1 MKEWLLS
8 SFNCLGDVSST
19 SKATEDDIE
28 STKRRSIKTNNP
40 LPLDPRN
47 LRQNDVI
54 CSRPAPKHSRNVPKH
69 AHTIRTN
76 MDSQTSDPSSQNDQS
91 VQNGIDIKEAMSIL
105 SSRAN
110 DGGDVELRDEHQRDV
125 PAKVVQERKDMG
137 QTIDLD
143 ASGIQWT
150 KMGQGQQGQGQ
161 GQCPCPPPA
170 EDAVSAAAEA
180 DPDAQEKRK
189 ALEEQGKKNEAEL
202 RAKLDDMSVSELLK
216 AAMSAQS
223 ERTLTYKTYDGGLD
237 TVLSTGNITAYPGV
251 VAAATASFA
260 VLSDTINAIRKSLL
274 EQHNRKDLDKL
285 LGDLQRHEKEKLST
299 TAAWHLERI
308 REKNEA
314 AIVNGASASADTRVH
329 NMLQEGVTTLR
340 SKIEELVEAINET
353 LEELRYAALEEE
365 E

>member
-1 MKEWLLS
+1 
-8 SFNCLGDVSST
+8 
-19 SKATEDDIE
+19 
-28 STKRRSIKTNNP
+28 
-40 LPLDPRN
+40 
-47 LRQNDVI
+47 
-54 CSRPAPKHSRNVPKH
+54 
-69 AHTIRTN
+69 
-76 MDSQTSDPSSQNDQS
+76 MDSQTTDPSSSQESQNGQS
-91 VQNGIDIKEAMSIL
+91 GQNGINIREAVSIL

-143 ASGIQWT
+143 ASDLQWT
-150 KMGQGQQGQGQ
+150 KMGQQGQQ

-170 EDAVSAAAEA
+170 EDAIGAAAEA

-189 ALEEQGKKNEAEL
+189 ALEEQRKKNEAEL
-202 RAKLDDMSVSELLK
+202 RAKLDDMTVSELLK

-223 ERTLTYKTYDGGLD
+223 ERTLAYKTYDGGLD

-260 VLSDTINAIRKSLL
+260 VLSGTINAIRKSLL
-274 EQHNRKDLDKL
+274 EKHHRKDLDKL

-314 AIVNGASASADTRVH
+314 AIVNGTSASADTRVH

-353 LEELRYAALEEE
+353 LEELRFAALEEE

>member
-1 MKEWLLS
+1 
-8 SFNCLGDVSST
+8 
-19 SKATEDDIE
+19 
-28 STKRRSIKTNNP
+28 
-40 LPLDPRN
+40 
-47 LRQNDVI
+47 
-54 CSRPAPKHSRNVPKH
+54 
-69 AHTIRTN
+69 
-76 MDSQTSDPSSQNDQS
+76 
-91 VQNGIDIKEAMSIL
+91 MSIL

-143 ASGIQWT
+143 ASDLQWT
-150 KMGQGQQGQGQ
+150 KMGQQGQQ
-161 GQCPCPPPA
+161 GQCPCPPPT

-180 DPDAQEKRK
+180 DPDAQEKRR
-189 ALEEQGKKNEAEL
+189 ALEEQRKKNEAEL
-202 RAKLDDMSVSELLK
+202 RAKLDKMSVSELLK

-260 VLSDTINAIRKSLL
+260 VLSDTINAIRKTLL
-274 EQHNRKDLDKL
+274 EKHSRKDLDKL

-340 SKIEELVEAINET
+340 AKIEELVEAINET
-353 LEELRYAALEEE
+353 LEEIRYAALEEE

>member
-1 MKEWLLS
+1 
-8 SFNCLGDVSST
+8 
-19 SKATEDDIE
+19 
-28 STKRRSIKTNNP
+28 
-40 LPLDPRN
+40 
-47 LRQNDVI
+47 
-54 CSRPAPKHSRNVPKH
+54 
-69 AHTIRTN
+69 
-76 MDSQTSDPSSQNDQS
+76 MDSQTNEPSSQEDQNAQTA
-91 VQNGIDIKEAMSIL
+91 QNGINIKEAMSIL

-110 DGGDVELRDEHQRDV
+110 DGGDVELRDEHQREV
-125 PAKVVQERKDMG
+125 PVKVVQERKDMG

-143 ASGIQWT
+143 ASDLQWT
-150 KMGQGQQGQGQ
+150 KMGQEGQQGQ
-161 GQCPCPPPA
+161 GQCPCPPPT
-170 EDAVSAAAEA
+170 EDAISAAAEA

-189 ALEEQGKKNEAEL
+189 ALEEQRKKNEAEL
-202 RAKLDDMSVSELLK
+202 RAKLDNMSVSQLLK

-260 VLSDTINAIRKSLL
+260 VLSDTINAIRKTLL
-274 EQHNRKDLDKL
+274 EKHNRKDLDRL

-314 AIVNGASASADTRVH
+314 ALVNGASASADTRVH
-329 NMLQEGVTTLR
+329 NMLQEGVSTLR

>member
-1 MKEWLLS
+1 
-8 SFNCLGDVSST
+8 
-19 SKATEDDIE
+19 
-28 STKRRSIKTNNP
+28 
-40 LPLDPRN
+40 
-47 LRQNDVI
+47 
-54 CSRPAPKHSRNVPKH
+54 
-69 AHTIRTN
+69 
-76 MDSQTSDPSSQNDQS
+76 MDSQTNEPSSQEDQNAQTA
-91 VQNGIDIKEAMSIL
+91 QNGINIKEAMSIL

-110 DGGDVELRDEHQRDV
+110 DGGDVELRDEHQREV
-125 PAKVVQERKDMG
+125 PVKVVQERKDMG

-143 ASGIQWT
+143 ASDLQWT
-150 KMGQGQQGQGQ
+150 KMGQEGQQGQ
-161 GQCPCPPPA
+161 GQCPCPPPT
-170 EDAVSAAAEA
+170 EDAISAAAEA

-189 ALEEQGKKNEAEL
+189 ALEEQRKKNEAEL
-202 RAKLDDMSVSELLK
+202 RAKLDNMSVSQLLK

-260 VLSDTINAIRKSLL
+260 VLSDTINAIRKTLL
-274 EQHNRKDLDKL
+274 EKHNRKDLDKL
-285 LGDLQRHEKEKLST
+285 LGDLQRHEKEKLSK

>member
-1 MKEWLLS
+1 MKP
-8 SFNCLGDVSST
+8 FAAD
-19 SKATEDDIE
+19 
-28 STKRRSIKTNNP
+28 R
-40 LPLDPRN
+40 
-47 LRQNDVI
+47 
-54 CSRPAPKHSRNVPKH
+54 APKVKAQQLPKH
-69 AHTIRTN
+69 AHTN
-76 MDSQTSDPSSQNDQS
+76 MDSQTTEPTSQEDQNTQTA
-91 VQNGIDIKEAMSIL
+91 QNGINIKEAMSIL

-143 ASGIQWT
+143 ASDLQWT
-150 KMGQGQQGQGQ
+150 KMGQGGQQGQ
-161 GQCPCPPPA
+161 GQCPCPPPT
-170 EDAVSAAAEA
+170 EDAISAAAEA

-189 ALEEQGKKNEAEL
+189 ALEEQRKKNEAEL
-202 RAKLDDMSVSELLK
+202 RAKLDGMSVSQLLK

-251 VAAATASFA
+251 VAAATASFT
-260 VLSDTINAIRKSLL
+260 VLSDTINAIRKTLL
-274 EQHNRKDLDKL
+274 ERHNRKDLDKL

>member
-1 MKEWLLS
+1 MGSQKTEP
-8 SFNCLGDVSST
+8 T
-19 SKATEDDIE
+19 SQED
-28 STKRRSIKTNNP
+28 
-40 LPLDPRN
+40 
-47 LRQNDVI
+47 QN
-54 CSRPAPKHSRNVPKH
+54 A
-69 AHTIRTN
+69 
-76 MDSQTSDPSSQNDQS
+76 QTA
-91 VQNGIDIKEAMSIL
+91 QNGINIKEAMSIL

-143 ASGIQWT
+143 ASDLQWT
-150 KMGQGQQGQGQ
+150 KMGQGGQQGQD
-161 GQCPCPPPA
+161 QCPCPPPT
-170 EDAVSAAAEA
+170 EDAISAAAEA
-180 DPDAQEKRK
+180 DPDAQEKRR
-189 ALEEQGKKNEAEL
+189 ALEEQRKKNEADL
-202 RAKLDDMSVSELLK
+202 RAKLDGMSVSQLLK

-260 VLSDTINAIRKSLL
+260 VLSDTINAIRKTLL
-274 EQHNRKDLDKL
+274 EKHNRKDLDRL

-329 NMLQEGVTTLR
+329 NMLQEGVSTLR

>member
-1 MKEWLLS
+1 
-8 SFNCLGDVSST
+8 
-19 SKATEDDIE
+19 
-28 STKRRSIKTNNP
+28 
-40 LPLDPRN
+40 
-47 LRQNDVI
+47 
-54 CSRPAPKHSRNVPKH
+54 
-69 AHTIRTN
+69 
-76 MDSQTSDPSSQNDQS
+76 MDSQTIDLSSQEDQNGQIA
-91 VQNGIDIKEAMSIL
+91 QNGIDIKEAMSIL

-110 DGGDVELRDEHQRDV
+110 DCGDVELRDEHQRDV

-143 ASGIQWT
+143 ASDLQWT
-150 KMGQGQQGQGQ
+150 KMGQGQQGQ

-189 ALEEQGKKNEAEL
+189 ALEEQRKKNEAEL
-202 RAKLDDMSVSELLK
+202 RAKLDNMSVSELLK

-274 EQHNRKDLDKL
+274 EKHHRKDLDRL

-314 AIVNGASASADTRVH
+314 AIVNGASTSADTRVH